1 MTPTYTNGFES
12 GFQSGLIWASL
23 GLEPTKVTST
33 ICHLLT
39 TRFTGG
45 CLVADALMQ
54 AVREVDFKKDIFE
67 KVHTSHETRGI
78 AMNHGLSKQTY
89 VCKKALG

>member
-1 MTPTYTNGFES
+1 MTPTYMKVFES
-12 GFQSGLIWASL
+12 GFQSGVIWASL
-23 GLEPTKVTST
+23 GLEPTKVPST

-54 AVREVDFKKDIFE
+54 AVREVDFKKDM
-67 KVHTSHETRGI
+67 HERSTPPMKLEG
-78 AMNHGLSKQTY
+78 
-89 VCKKALG
+89 